1 LTDAERDE
9 DLLRYISDSI
19 TLIAQYTG
27 GGEEAFRREPMI
39 QDAVL
44 RRLETL
50 TDAARQ
56 LSGELT
62 RPASRHSL
70 AGDLRL
76 PQRRSARLSWPRRGS
91 CLDHSA
97 GLSAGAPLRGR
108 RGAPAQRER
117 VALKFASSW
126 ENRDTGH

>member
-1 LTDAERDE
+1 MTDAERDE

-50 TDAARQ
+50 ADAARQ

-62 RPASRHSL
+62 ARHLDIPWRAIYGFRNVAAHGYLGLDVGRVWTTVQDSLPALHSVVTEEL
-70 AGDLRL
+70 
-76 PQRRSARLSWPRRGS
+76 RRS
-91 CLDHSA
+91 
-97 GLSAGAPLRGR
+97 
-108 RGAPAQRER
+108 
-117 VALKFASSW
+117 
-126 ENRDTGH
+126 ENA